1 MIDNDKHSS
10 LLYYITDNKSK
21 KFQNTSN
28 YKISY
33 KCVMIINKA
42 SSRIIYDYSATAS
55 LMYYSP

>member
-28 YKISY
+28 YKLYY
-33 KCVMIINKA
+33 KSVKIINKA
-42 SSRIIYDYSATAS
+42 SSSTIYDYSATAS